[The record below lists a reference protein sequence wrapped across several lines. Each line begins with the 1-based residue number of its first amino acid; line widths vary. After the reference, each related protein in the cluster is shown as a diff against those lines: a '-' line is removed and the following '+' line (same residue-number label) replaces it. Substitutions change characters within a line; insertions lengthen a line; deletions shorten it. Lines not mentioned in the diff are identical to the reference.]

1 MKETDNTQSLENVS
15 LNPKSKIFHHEN
27 DFEAEIVD
35 KDIPNPDVFLEQN
48 ENTDPER
55 VQNADG
61 EIEKEFDVITE
72 TLDEKDVN
80 NFDRLENWVVKV
92 FPKLKFTYSNHN
104 DEYNISYE
112 ESQDRL
118 LAMGIFITMIPCLII
133 IIQITKIFIATKSP
147 RIVEPKIPLASPDLF
162 CK

>member
-1 MKETDNTQSLENVS
+1 MEEADNTQSLENVS
-15 LNPKSKIFHHEN
+15 LNQKSKTFHHEN
-27 DFEAEIVD
+27 DFETEIVD
-35 KDIPNPDVFLEQN
+35 IPEVFLEQN

-61 EIEKEFDVITE
+61 EIEKELDLITE
-72 TLDEKDVN
+72 TLDEKDLN

-104 DEYNISYE
+104 DEHNISYE
-112 ESQDRL
+112 KSQDRL

-133 IIQITKIFIATKSP
+133 IIQITKILVAIKSP